1 MLKYIRKYYCKLID
15 FIKQVF
21 IYGTLYIFKKI
32 KCMFVILFCIKPK
45 QKNSKRNLSYIQNN
59 PYLVNLKQ
67 NLDKY
72 LLNKDLGGYVI
83 SLKGCWGVGKT
94 YFWTLYAEENLKED
108 KYVYISLFGI
118 NKIEEIK
125 EKILNKVSNQ
135 ASFINKAKRF
145 FGSSKIV
152 GVDINS
158 ILSSFGIK
166 DFKDIAICFDDFER
180 LSPNL
185 NISEVLGL
193 ISELKEQYS
202 CKVVIINNSDE
213 LLKLDELNRN
223 FLYTKNNETLHRL
236 SLSQTNNHKI
246 FKSYLDKIVDIE
258 LDYKVG
264 IIEQI
269 NLLSYINK
277 EKTYINWEIVKG
289 HFSQIKSENKITN
302 LRLIKQYLNTIDLFN
317 VILELKGIETKF
329 KNDIYTIAFQYL
341 HEEDLSEKN
350 KIFTSNIELNK
361 SNIIKIIKEKIV
373 DTNYIKKLILEDIEN
388 VRQKIKVEQEQRE
401 KIKDAETYSKE
412 IKDTYFRYM
421 YDLKYTPK
429 DFVDKMY
436 ELLNRN
442 ENENIMWYVDFN
454 TFTFYVRDF
463 LIKLDESEKD
473 KYIKLYKDK
482 VKIFIENS
490 YKSIDRYFFT
500 DYDFLNEDIRNEMK
514 KCYETLKQ
522 NDLKDKE
529 TEKIDILKII
539 KKIYELRRYSR
550 EEESILNTISILE
563 HKVQL
568 ENSSDYFKATFDL
581 MNWLKSFA
589 GSKPFV
595 DFYNNTLNIYEELY
609 KDNNIKHKMKFVL
622 NNFDIEIEED
632 KNNKTED
639 TK

>member
-1 MLKYIRKYYCKLID
+1 
-15 FIKQVF
+15 
-21 IYGTLYIFKKI
+21 
-32 KCMFVILFCIKPK
+32 MFVILFCIKPK

-59 PYLVNLKQ
+59 PYLINLKQ

-72 LLNKDLGGYVI
+72 LLNKDLSGYII
-83 SLKGCWGVGKT
+83 SLKGSWVVGKT

-135 ASFINKAKRF
+135 VSFINKAKRF
-145 FGSSKIV
+145 FGSSKRV
-152 GVDINS
+152 GVDISS

-277 EKTYINWEIVKG
+277 EKTYINWEIVKE

-302 LRLIKQYLNTIDLFN
+302 LRLIKQYVDAIELFK
-317 VILELKGIETKF
+317 VILELEEIETKF

-361 SNIIKIIKEKIV
+361 KNIIKIIKEKIV

-388 VRQKIKVEQEQRE
+388 VRQKRKVEEEHR
-401 KIKDAETYSKE
+401 KTTIDAETYSKE

-429 DFVDKMY
+429 DFVNDMY
-436 ELLNRN
+436 NLLNRN

-463 LIKLDESEKD
+463 LIKLDENEKN
-473 KYIKLYKDK
+473 K
-482 VKIFIENS
+482 
-490 YKSIDRYFFT
+490 
-500 DYDFLNEDIRNEMK
+500 
-514 KCYETLKQ
+514 YETVKLVQ
-522 NDLKDKE
+522 IVVDLNS
-529 TEKIDILKII
+529 
-539 KKIYELRRYSR
+539 IYGNM
-550 EEESILNTISILE
+550 LNAI
-563 HKVQL
+563 
-568 ENSSDYFKATFDL
+568 N
-581 MNWLKSFA
+581 
-589 GSKPFV
+589 G
-595 DFYNNTLNIYEELY
+595 
-609 KDNNIKHKMKFVL
+609 
-622 NNFDIEIEED
+622 
-632 KNNKTED
+632 
-639 TK
+639 